1 MRTVAGSRYDTYDVL
16 VVGDYCLDLIFTGL
30 PALPE
35 LGREVVAAGFEQVP
49 GGAFNTAVALHR
61 LGVRVV
67 WATDFGTDAYSQF
80 VLERAR
86 ADGLDE
92 RGFVHHARSLR
103 NLTVAASFPG
113 DRAFLAYYDPA
124 PALPAAAKAL
134 ATLRARVLY
143 IPGLYAG
150 PLLDAALLVVRAKRM
165 SVVMDGN
172 SYESARMSSPR
183 LRRALSAV
191 DVLTPNAAEAFRLT
205 GEVDLIRA
213 LRMLGDR
220 TRCVVIKDGGGGAYG
235 IESGEVF
242 YSPALPLTPLDTT
255 GAGDVFDAG
264 FLTARLD
271 GKPLHECLRWGN
283 VVGGLSTLAA
293 GGTGRVVTRAEVEAR
308 LDPPRSPAAQ
318 TRFSGFR

>member
-1 MRTVAGSRYDTYDVL
+1 MNDPYDVL

-35 LGREVVAAGFEQVP
+35 LGQEVVAAGFEQVP

-67 WATDFGTDAYSQF
+67 WATDFGTDAYSLF
-80 VLERAR
+80 VLGHAR
-86 ADGLDE
+86 AEGLDE
-92 RGFVHHARSLR
+92 RGFVHHARPLR
-103 NLTVAASFPG
+103 NLTVAASFPR

-124 PALPAAAKAL
+124 PALPAAMRAL

-143 IPGLYAG
+143 VPGLYVG
-150 PLLDAALLVVRAKRM
+150 PLLDAALLMVRAKRM
-165 SVVMDGN
+165 SLVMDGH
-172 SYESARMSSPR
+172 SYESARLSSPR
-183 LRRALSAV
+183 LRRALGAV
-191 DVLTPNAAEAFRLT
+191 DVLMPNASEAFRLT
-205 GEVDLIRA
+205 GEADLIRA
-213 LRMLGDR
+213 LHVLGER

-235 IESGEVF
+235 IESGEVV

-264 FLTARLD
+264 FLAARLD
-271 GKPLHECLRWGN
+271 GRPLRECLQWGN

-293 GGTGRVVTRAEVEAR
+293 GGTGRVVTRQDVMAHAPATGAR
-308 LDPPRSPAAQ
+308 GP
-318 TRFSGFR
+318 